1 MTALVSLDGVLRTEV
16 GDPIHEGLK
25 LFRVL
30 VTSYR
35 VVLAT
40 DGTKVEAEY
49 WLRNNM
55 ISGYADILDN
65 TYAYEG
71 QDLRDRQLKLQ
82 RSSGA
87 VELFVDS
94 DTDRVARAYAS
105 GVTSLMFAAP
115 KFIRT
120 KRQVK
125 PWEDLKTELENQK
138 QLRASLAFDDLSAH
152 QWE

>member
-25 LFRVL
+25 LYRVL
-30 VTSYR
+30 VSSYR

-40 DGTKVEAEY
+40 DGTKAEAEH
-49 WLRNNM
+49 WLRANM
-55 ISGYADILDN
+55 LTGYADIMDN
-65 TYAYEG
+65 TLAYAG
-71 QDLRDRQLKLQ
+71 QDLRYRQLQLC
-82 RSSGA
+82 RSSGL

-94 DTDRVARAYAS
+94 DTDRVAKAYSS
-105 GVTSLMFAAP
+105 GVVSLMFAAP

-125 PWEDLKTELENQK
+125 PWEELKSELESQK
-138 QLRASLAFDDLSAH
+138 EIRAKLAFDDLSAH
-152 QWE
+152 RWE

>member
-25 LFRVL
+25 LYRVL
-30 VTSYR
+30 VMSYR

-40 DGTKVEAEY
+40 DGTKAEAEH
-49 WLRNNM
+49 WLRANM
-55 ISGYADILDN
+55 LTGYADLMDN
-65 TYAYEG
+65 TLAYSG
-71 QDLRDRQLKLQ
+71 QDLRDRQLQLC
-82 RSSGA
+82 RSSGL

-94 DTDRVARAYAS
+94 DTDRIARAYAS

-125 PWEDLKTELENQK
+125 PWDELKTELESQK
-138 QLRASLAFDDLSAH
+138 ELRARLTFDDLSAH